1 MLNRLREVVSSKVL
15 VPEEEDRL
23 IWIHDNNGLKVPA
36 RARSFLWMISIDRLP
51 TKEFLI
57 RRGVGKSL
65 WIISVTAACW
75 SVWLARNELVF
86 DRKWPTMNSLVF
98 HSKMWALMWV
108 RFWCPSRHGW
118 VKFNVSGLVNE
129 DEVGCGGVLRDSDG
143 VARVLFSGPVTAK
156 DSITAEVG
164 VIIITLDVFLAMGW
178 KGKRSL
184 IIEI

>member
-1 MLNRLREVVSSKVL
+1 MELNMLNRLREVSSKVL

-23 IWIHDNNGLKVPA
+23 IWIHDNNGVFSIWKLKAPP
-36 RARSFLWMISIDRLP
+36 RARSFLWMISIERLP
-51 TKEFLI
+51 TKECGQKPMDNFGNSGML
-57 RRGVGKSL
+57 VCVAGKER
-65 WIISVTAACW
+65 V
-75 SVWLARNELVF
+75 LVSF
-86 DRKWPTMNSLVF
+86 ET
-98 HSKMWALMWV
+98 
-108 RFWCPSRHGW
+108 CW
-118 VKFNVSGLVNE
+118 VKFNVSGLANE

-143 VARVLFSGPVTAK
+143 VARALFSGPVTAK